1 MEGTTGAIRNR
12 LLASRPGVAQSVRP
26 ARSKAQAPI
35 EDRVD
40 SVTEAMRP
48 EPGLWPRVQAQVL
61 PPDTARHEF
70 GRRALNVVVAVI
82 GILATSPAM
91 VFIAIAIRL
100 TSPGPVI
107 FRQPRVGID
116 RRSDPEGHRDDR
128 RTEDHGGR
136 VFTMYKFRTMYSQGS
151 DSQVWARPGDPRI
164 TPLGRI
170 LRAYRL
176 DELPQLFNVLLGD
189 MNVVGPRP
197 EQPRIFTRLA
207 DQFGAYRLRQRVL
220 PGITGMA
227 QTQLPYD
234 QNLDDVRRKVD
245 KDLEYIETRSFWT
258 DLRIMVAT
266 MKVLFLKR
274 GSL

>member
-1 MEGTTGAIRNR
+1 MEGTAGAIRNR
-12 LLASRPGVAQSVRP
+12 LLASRPAVAPLDQTDPSGPRTPVSDP
-26 ARSKAQAPI
+26 VNGAL
-35 EDRVD
+35 
-40 SVTEAMRP
+40 EAARP
-48 EPGLWPRVQAQVL
+48 EPGLWPRVDAAVL
-61 PPDTARHEF
+61 PADTPSREF
-70 GRRALNVVVAVI
+70 GRRALNVAVALIGIVVAAPVM
-82 GILATSPAM
+82 LL
-91 VFIAIAIRL
+91 IAIAIPL

-107 FRQPRVGID
+107 FKQRRVGID
-116 RRSDPEGHRDDR
+116 RRSDPEGHQDDR
-128 RTEDHGGR
+128 RSEDCGGL
-136 VFTMYKFRTMYSQGS
+136 VFTMYKFRTMYSRDS
-151 DSQVWARPGDPRI
+151 DSQVWARPQDPRI
-164 TPLGRI
+164 TPLGRF

-245 KDLEYIETRSFWT
+245 KDLEYIETRSLWT
-258 DLRIMVAT
+258 DLKIMVVT